1 MKEKIEK
8 LKNCTF
14 LKLLK
19 QGLASK
25 YFPFVTAAITLFCYY
40 LGLDLV
46 LIYYISLTG
55 MLILLLLDDATP
67 FISVMLFLGIMIS
80 YKNSPSD
87 VMGDSDYYFR
97 TANLVQIFIILSLY
111 ILTVLYR
118 IILTVS
124 RKKFKFTPAFFG
136 LCGLSA
142 IFLLNGLCS
151 ENYTAKNLLY
161 GLIMSASFLGVFCV
175 LKDNIKLDSENY
187 EKIAFAFLAFS
198 AVLITEVVV
207 KYIFIDGIIV
217 DGQIDRSKLTFGWG
231 IWNTMGMWLVMC
243 IPSVI
248 YLAYK
253 KKYGF
258 LYTAYS
264 VLLCLA
270 IFLLNSR
277 QSIIVAAVIYSVC
290 IIILL
295 IKGRYK
301 AANICIAASALI
313 TVIVFVIIY
322 RDALAVYIKEFIED
336 FINGGAKGNTRMVIW
351 GQAIDN
357 YRSAPLFG
365 VGFYTKFSYVPNSGL
380 GFMPYMC
387 HNTILQLLS
396 SCGTIG
402 LIAYIIHRVQTV
414 KCYIKNITIERTF
427 IFITI
432 AGLLLTSLID
442 NHIFNIFPTIVYSS
456 LTAVIVNDTVPKN
469 NNPPA

>member
-1 MKEKIEK
+1 MKEKLQK
-8 LKNCTF
+8 FGNCGF

-19 QGLASK
+19 QGLSSK
-25 YFPFVTAAITLFCYY
+25 YFPFVTAAVTLLCYY

-46 LIYYISLTG
+46 LIYYISITG
-55 MLILLLLDDATP
+55 MLILLLLEDATP
-67 FISVMLFLGIMIS
+67 FISIMLFLGIMIS

-111 ILTVLYR
+111 ILTVVYR
-118 IILTVS
+118 IFATIS
-124 RKKFKFTPAFFG
+124 KRKFKFTPAFFG

-142 IFLLNGLCS
+142 VFLLNGLFS

-161 GLIMSASFLGVFCV
+161 GLIMAASFLGVFCV
-175 LKDNIKLDSENY
+175 LKDNIKLDTEGY

-198 AVLITEVVV
+198 AVLITEVAV
-207 KYIFIDGIIV
+207 KYIFIDGILS

-264 VLLCLA
+264 VILCLA
-270 IFLLNSR
+270 VFLSNSR
-277 QSIIVAAVIYSVC
+277 QAMIVAALIYCVC

-301 AANICIAASALI
+301 IANICISASALI
-313 TVIVFVIIY
+313 TVIVFAVIY
-322 RDALAVYIKEFIED
+322 RDALALYIKEFIED
-336 FINGGAKGNTRMVIW
+336 LLKGGAKGNTRMVIW
-351 GQAIDN
+351 SQAVDN
-357 YRSAPLFG
+357 YRSSPLFG
-365 VGFYTKFSYVPNSGL
+365 VGFYVKFSYIPNSGL

-387 HNTILQLLS
+387 HNTVLQLLS

-402 LIAYIIHRVQTV
+402 IIAYAVHRIQTI
-414 KCYIKNITIERTF
+414 KCFIKNVTIERTF

-432 AGLLLTSLID
+432 SGLLLTSLVD
-442 NHIFNIFPTIVYSS
+442 NHIFNIFPTLVYSS
-456 LTAVIVNDTVPKN
+456 LTAVIVNDTLPKKN
-469 NNPPA
+469 